1 MKTLCTFL
9 FILLMSV
16 PLYAQKQDTTLKN
29 THAIK
34 LLGQAS
40 PDKIL
45 LRWAAS
51 SPYAWKIANE
61 QGVIVERRLIAKSG
75 KVLNPKGAFVKLVST
90 PLKPLPLKDWET
102 LAKKDQFAAITAQ
115 ALYGKSFQVS
125 QGAAKTSTTKGMV
138 EMLNQSTELENR
150 YSFALFGADVSKETA
165 QAAALYLEDT
175 NVQKDEMYLYKV
187 YVATRPKN
195 TLAIDTGYVYLGVSD
210 YRPLPQIREIQAEFS
225 DKSVL
230 LSWDKNPYNRFFT
243 AYLIERSEDGGKTFK
258 AVSNLPFLNTEP
270 YGAKEDLKKNF
281 YIDSLKQNQKEYFYR
296 IKGMN
301 AFGQIS
307 LPSDTISGMGY
318 IPLRGNPSI
327 TKAYELKNGH
337 IQVEWQFPSETLA
350 QVKGFQIERSKTEQS
365 GFEPLNTS
373 LLPVSTT
380 FFVDNTPSRSNYYR
394 IKALGK
400 KEGEYALSF
409 PYRVLA
415 QDSIAPSIPEGLEG
429 VVDSNGVVKLTWK
442 KGKETDLYGYR
453 VFRSNFENQ
462 EYSQIS
468 KEPIRTTMF
477 IDTIS
482 TKTLSKKVFY
492 KIVALDE
499 VFNASDFSKA
509 LPLKRPDKIPPVP
522 ANFVHYEA
530 KEEGIFLKW
539 ASSSSEDVKKHLL
552 YRKEQGAKDWKLI
565 QMFEG
570 KNTQNYLDKDTDLST
585 VYAYI
590 LVAVDETG
598 LESNPSKP
606 IMAKR
611 LDNKIRG
618 AIEKFE
624 VVADRT
630 KKEIKLSWEYPEKG
644 VYAFW
649 IYRSEKG
656 KPLRL
661 LTSVQ
666 DASAKT
672 YIDKEAALNREYQYA
687 IKAIFKDNAQSK
699 MSKSVVVVY

>member
-1 MKTLCTFL
+1 MKTLCSFL
-9 FILLMSV
+9 LLCVVAM
-16 PLYAQKQDTTLKN
+16 PLYAQKKDTTLKN

-51 SPYAWKIANE
+51 SPYAWKISTE
-61 QGVIVERRLIAKSG
+61 QGVVVERQLIVKSG
-75 KVLNPKGAFVKLVST
+75 KVLSPKPAFVKLT
-90 PLKPLPLKDWET
+90 TNPLKPLALKDWET
-102 LAKKDQFAAITAQ
+102 LAKKNQFAAIAAQ

-150 YSFALFGADVSKETA
+150 YSFALFASDVSKETA
-165 QAAALYLEDT
+165 QAAALYLEDAD
-175 NVQKDEMYLYKV
+175 VKKDEMYLYKV
-187 YVATRPKN
+187 YVASRPKN
-195 TLAIDTGYVYLGVSD
+195 TLAIDTGYVYVGVSD
-210 YRPLPQIREIQAEFS
+210 YRPLPQIRELHAEFS

-230 LSWDKNPYNRFFT
+230 LSWDKNPYNKYFT
-243 AYLIERSEDGGKTFK
+243 AYQIERSEDGGKTFK
-258 AVSNLPFLNTEP
+258 ATSELPFLNTEP

-281 YIDSLKQNQKEYFYR
+281 YVDSLKQNQKEYFYR

-307 LPSDTISGMGY
+307 LPSDTVSGMGY

-365 GFEPLNTS
+365 GFEPLNTQI
-373 LLPVSTT
+373 LPVTTT
-380 FFVDNTPSRSNYYR
+380 FFVDNKPERSNYYR

-415 QDSIAPSIPEGLEG
+415 QDSIAPNIPEGLEG

-442 KGKETDLYGYR
+442 KGKEIDLYGYR

-462 EYSQIS
+462 EYSQVS
-468 KEPIRTTMF
+468 KEPIRKTVF
-477 IDTIS
+477 YDTINI
-482 TKTLSKKVFY
+482 KTLSKKVFY

-509 LPLKRPDKIPPVP
+509 LLLKRPDKIPPTE
-522 ANFVHYEA
+522 ANFIHYEA
-530 KEEGIFLKW
+530 LEEGIFLKW

-552 YRKEQGAKDWKLI
+552 YRKEQGSKDWKLI

-570 KNTQNYLDKDTDLST
+570 KSIQNYLDKDTDLLN

-590 LVAVDETG
+590 LVAVDESG
-598 LESNPSKP
+598 LESKPSKP

-611 LDNKIRG
+611 LDMKIRR

-624 VVADRT
+624 VVSDRT
-630 KKEIKLSWEYPEKG
+630 NKEIRINWEYPEKD

-661 LTSVQ
+661 LTSTLDVN
-666 DASAKT
+666 AKS
-672 YIDKEAALNREYQYA
+672 YIDKEASLNREYQYA
-687 IKAIFKDNAQSK
+687 IQAIFKDNARSK
-699 MSKSVVVVY
+699 MSKVILVVY

>member
-1 MKTLCTFL
+1 MKTLCSFL
-9 FILLMSV
+9 FLFVVIM
-16 PLYAQKQDTTLKN
+16 PLYAQKKDTTFKT

-45 LRWAAS
+45 LRWATS
-51 SPYAWKIANE
+51 SPYSWKIATE
-61 QGVIVERRLIAKSG
+61 QGVIVERQLIAKSG
-75 KVLNPKGAFVKLVST
+75 KVLRPKPAFTKLT
-90 PLKPLPLKDWET
+90 NIPLKPLPLKDWET
-102 LAKKDQFAAITAQ
+102 LAKKNQFAAIAAQ

-150 YSFALFGADVSKETA
+150 YSFALFAADVSVETA
-165 QAAALYLEDT
+165 QAAALYLEDSS
-175 NVQKDEMYLYKV
+175 VQKDEMYLYRV

-195 TLAIDTGYVYLGVSD
+195 TLAIDTGYVYVGVSD

-225 DKSVL
+225 DRSVL

-243 AYLIERSEDGGKTFK
+243 AYQIERSEDGKTFK
-258 AVSNLPFLNTEP
+258 AVSDLPFLNTEP

-307 LPSDTISGMGY
+307 LPSDTVSGMGY

-337 IQVEWQFPSETLA
+337 IQVEWQFPAETLA
-350 QVKGFQIERSKTEQS
+350 QVKGYQIERSKTEQS
-365 GFEPLNTS
+365 GFEPLNTQI
-373 LLPVSTT
+373 LPISTT
-380 FFVDNTPSRSNYYR
+380 FFVDTKPTRSNYYR

-400 KEGEYALSF
+400 KEGEYAMSF

-415 QDSIAPSIPEGLEG
+415 QDSIAPSIPEGVEG
-429 VVDSNGVVKLTWK
+429 TIDSNGVVKLSWK
-442 KGKETDLYGYR
+442 KGKDNDLYGYR

-462 EYSQIS
+462 EYSQVS
-468 KEPIRTTMF
+468 KEPIRATVF
-477 IDTIS
+477 YDTINI
-482 TKTLSKKVFY
+482 KTLSKKVFY

-509 LPLKRPDKIPPVP
+509 LPLKRPDKNPPSP

-552 YRKEQGAKDWKLI
+552 YRKEQDAKDWKLI

-570 KNTQNYLDKDTDLST
+570 KTTQSYTDKETDLSS
-585 VYAYI
+585 VYSYI
-590 LVAVDETG
+590 LVAVDESG

-611 LDNKIRG
+611 LDSKIRV
-618 AIEKFE
+618 AIDVFN
-624 VVADRT
+624 VVADRD
-630 KKEIKLSWEYPEKG
+630 KKEIKLSWDYKEKG

-666 DASAKT
+666 DANAKS
-672 YIDKEAALNREYQYA
+672 YIDKEASLNREYQYA
-687 IKAIFKDNAQSK
+687 IKAIFQDNAQSK
-699 MSKSVVVVY
+699 MSKFILVIY